1 MFLQSVDDLKLGKSA
16 STLDERIGI
25 GDRWEWE
32 ANLIGTKVW
41 SPTFNSKNITVQTR
55 HTRNTTVY
63 IQRQR
68 FSLLKA
74 LNALA

>member
-1 MFLQSVDDLKLGKSA
+1 MKESESETGGNGKL
-16 STLDERIGI
+16 T
-25 GDRWEWE
+25 
-32 ANLIGTKVW
+32 LIGTKVW